1 MARRDP
7 QDSHATL
14 PERHASRAAP
24 PEAAHA
30 IDNDRVRRATARSS
44 FNTVAITPILL
55 PLLLPR
61 KKASSLMIDGGTKVR
76 NPTLSFVSS
85 NPLDRASVLLLRK
98 WMAIGRSTF
107 YRWIPRSS
115 VWKALLPRSCRRGCS
130 PLRRRSLR
138 SWLPRHR
145 RCAKQRLT
153 RRLSEGTRR
162 GAEDG
167 REEEKK
173 KEDRRVSLL
182 LSRRAAARH
191 ATFVQRRSAV
201 SSVCAVFGR
210 LSRGHPT
217 FDVPFCNRA
226 PRSRAAAR
234 SRA

>member
-1 MARRDP
+1 MPSSWSPTDVEFR
-7 QDSHATL
+7 
-14 PERHASRAAP
+14 ASGKGGGGIAVP
-24 PEAAHA
+24 PELESGRNR
-30 IDNDRVRRATARSS
+30 IYRA
-44 FNTVAITPILL
+44 FH
-55 PLLLPR
+55 
-61 KKASSLMIDGGTKVR
+61 
-76 NPTLSFVSS
+76 PTLSTAPPSCCYAQWI
-85 NPLDRASVLLLRK
+85 P
-98 WMAIGRSTF
+98 IGHSAF
-107 YRWIPRSS
+107 YRWIPRATDL
-115 VWKALLPRSCRRGCS
+115 KAMLLPRSCRRCCG

-173 KEDRRVSLL
+173 KKEDRRVSLL

-191 ATFVQRRSAV
+191 TTCVQRRSAV

-210 LSRGHPT
+210 LIRKGQPT
-217 FDVPFCNRA
+217 FILFDVPFCNRP